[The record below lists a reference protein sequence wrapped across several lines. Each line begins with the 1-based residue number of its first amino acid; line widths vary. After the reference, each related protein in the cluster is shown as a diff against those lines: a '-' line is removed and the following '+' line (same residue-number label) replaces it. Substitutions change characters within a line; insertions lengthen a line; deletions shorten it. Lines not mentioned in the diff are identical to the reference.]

1 MNSQSFPSLT
11 IITTPAILK
20 IMLGEGCSSQSCVN
34 CGMLLKR
41 ACPLIEFILLQY
53 KMLLQLSYDGSL
65 SDEGRRLARESAEVL
80 KGLLM
85 RRGIFLT
92 C

>member
-1 MNSQSFPSLT
+1 
-11 IITTPAILK
+11 
-20 IMLGEGCSSQSCVN
+20 VN

-41 ACPLIEFILLQY
+41 DCPLIEFVLLQY
-53 KMLLQLSYDGSL
+53 KMFLQLSYDGSL
-65 SDEGRRLARESAEVL
+65 SDLGRKIARESAEAL

>member
-1 MNSQSFPSLT
+1 M
-11 IITTPAILK
+11 
-20 IMLGEGCSSQSCVN
+20 N

-53 KMLLQLSYDGSL
+53 KMFLQLSYDGSL

>member
-1 MNSQSFPSLT
+1 
-11 IITTPAILK
+11 
-20 IMLGEGCSSQSCVN
+20 VN
-34 CGMLLKR
+34 CERLLKR
-41 ACPLIEFILLQY
+41 TCPLIEFILLQY
-53 KMLLQLSYDGSL
+53 KMFLQLSYDGSL

>member
-1 MNSQSFPSLT
+1 
-11 IITTPAILK
+11 
-20 IMLGEGCSSQSCVN
+20 
-34 CGMLLKR
+34 MLLKR
-41 ACPLIEFILLQY
+41 TCPLIEFILLQY
-53 KMLLQLSYDGSL
+53 KMFLQLSYDGSL
-65 SDEGRRLARESAEVL
+65 SDEGRRLARESAEAL

>member
-1 MNSQSFPSLT
+1 M
-11 IITTPAILK
+11 
-20 IMLGEGCSSQSCVN
+20 N
-34 CGMLLKR
+34 CGVLLKR
-41 ACPLIEFILLQY
+41 ACPIIEFILLQY
-53 KMLLQLSYDGSL
+53 KMFLQLSYDGSL

>member
-1 MNSQSFPSLT
+1 
-11 IITTPAILK
+11 
-20 IMLGEGCSSQSCVN
+20 
-34 CGMLLKR
+34 MLLKR

-53 KMLLQLSYDGSL
+53 KMFLQLSYDGSL

>member
-1 MNSQSFPSLT
+1 MNC
-11 IITTPAILK
+11 
-20 IMLGEGCSSQSCVN
+20 EC
-34 CGMLLKR
+34 LLKR
-41 ACPLIEFILLQY
+41 NCPLIEFVLAQY
-53 KMLLQLSYDGSL
+53 KMFLQLSYDGSL
-65 SDEGRRLARESAEVL
+65 SDLGRKIARESAEAL

>member
-1 MNSQSFPSLT
+1 MNC
-11 IITTPAILK
+11 
-20 IMLGEGCSSQSCVN
+20 ER
-34 CGMLLKR
+34 LLKR
-41 ACPLIEFILLQY
+41 TCPLIEFILLQY
-53 KMLLQLSYDGSL
+53 KMFLQLSYDGSL

>member
-1 MNSQSFPSLT
+1 
-11 IITTPAILK
+11 
-20 IMLGEGCSSQSCVN
+20 VN

-41 ACPLIEFILLQY
+41 TCPLIEFILLQY
-53 KMLLQLSYDGSL
+53 KMFLQLSYDGSL